1 MANYDEKYGLYLNC
15 KTYNGSKEMYNY
27 NSKDANQINTFL
39 EGHAYVTEL
48 KYQHKVEF
56 IKSQPNINEDKE
68 LKLFKLSFTNNRFE
82 INKLKDKSPY
92 DINQESK
99 DNELN
104 IDRNIWYIINS
115 DDKYVPN
122 MKEIKNDDYY
132 LEENDII
139 KIGPYK
145 YIVSKIY
152 IKNKALN
159 KKQKFINLEPNCKE
173 ISKCEFCE
181 EPVIKLCNCPESY
194 HIYEI
199 AKKYNNNPRFNSN
212 KTVKNY
218 HLNICYCD
226 NCKMYYSLKYKCK
239 AKDLDNIDTEKINVE
254 NNSDNQNDEKILSL
268 FKYEIPQN
276 KDYMI
281 LESLEEKLEDSN
293 KARKSVHIIELN
305 EEKDIKIGRAKDND
319 IILFDDKIISHYH
332 ALIKYD
338 KKNGKLKIINLSKH
352 WGTLALINPKSK
364 KIIQFT
370 EKPLFFQVNQTF
382 FEAKIITKNDFIRNK
397 QNNYS
402 QYPDVYKE
410 DKSK

>member
-56 IKSQPNINEDKE
+56 IKSQPSINEDKE

-173 ISKCEFCE
+173 IS
-181 EPVIKLCNCPESY
+181 
-194 HIYEI
+194 
-199 AKKYNNNPRFNSN
+199 
-212 KTVKNY
+212 
-218 HLNICYCD
+218 
-226 NCKMYYSLKYKCK
+226 
-239 AKDLDNIDTEKINVE
+239 
-254 NNSDNQNDEKILSL
+254 
-268 FKYEIPQN
+268 
-276 KDYMI
+276 
-281 LESLEEKLEDSN
+281 
-293 KARKSVHIIELN
+293 
-305 EEKDIKIGRAKDND
+305 
-319 IILFDDKIISHYH
+319 
-332 ALIKYD
+332 
-338 KKNGKLKIINLSKH
+338 
-352 WGTLALINPKSK
+352 
-364 KIIQFT
+364 
-370 EKPLFFQVNQTF
+370 
-382 FEAKIITKNDFIRNK
+382 
-397 QNNYS
+397 
-402 QYPDVYKE
+402 
-410 DKSK
+410 